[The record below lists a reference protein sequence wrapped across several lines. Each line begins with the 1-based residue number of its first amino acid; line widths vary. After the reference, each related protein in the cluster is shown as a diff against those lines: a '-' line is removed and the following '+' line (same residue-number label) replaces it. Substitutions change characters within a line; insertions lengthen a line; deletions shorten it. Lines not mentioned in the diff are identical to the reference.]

1 MIGQLFLKNSTGCFI
16 RRHAPNRSAHLVIC
30 YWGFLIREIC
40 WCDSQSCNVN
50 LVLPVLRSA
59 KKLLEIAPDSLLLSL
74 LISVDIILKFDP
86 VDEALASA
94 GGGLRVEE
102 T

>member
-1 MIGQLFLKNSTGCFI
+1 
-16 RRHAPNRSAHLVIC
+16 
-30 YWGFLIREIC
+30 
-40 WCDSQSCNVN
+40 
-50 LVLPVLRSA
+50 VLPVLRSA